1 MSKTNMCPS
10 SENHDLF
17 LDAGKH
23 IAFYRQRAG
32 MTQTQLAAA
41 VGVSRAYINRIESQN
56 QVQAFSME
64 LLFEISKALDIPV
77 HLLFMPLKTSRNKKN
92 Q

>member
-1 MSKTNMCPS
+1 MSKTNKYPS
-10 SENHDLF
+10 SENHNLF
-17 LDAGKH
+17 LDTGKH

-41 VGVSRAYINRIESQN
+41 VGVSRTYISRIESQN

-64 LLFEISKALDIPV
+64 LLFDISKALDIPV
-77 HLLFMPLKTSRNKKN
+77 HLLFMPLKGGRKRKN

>member
-1 MSKTNMCPS
+1 MSKTNTYPS
-10 SENHDLF
+10 VENYNLF
-17 LDAGKH
+17 LDTGKH

-41 VGVSRAYINRIESQN
+41 VGVSRTYISRIESQN
-56 QVQAFSME
+56 QVQAFSMD

-77 HLLFMPLKTSRNKKN
+77 HFLFMPIKSSQKRKK